1 MEIIQIIVGGVIL
14 ILLGVMFTNNFR
26 KINLL
31 YLLNAI
37 ILQFALSFLLLK
49 VPPIT
54 NAFNSLSNG
63 VLALKEATDKG
74 TGFVFGYLAE
84 GAPKPFEVID
94 PGVANIF
101 IFSGLM
107 LIIVVS
113 ALSAIFWH
121 WKILPIIIR
130 AISTLFKKPL
140 NVGGPIG
147 LSSTAN
153 IIFGQVEAPLLIRP
167 YLGKMTKHELLV
179 LMTVGMSTISGGV
192 MVVFVTMLSEL
203 YTINLITHF
212 LTASII
218 SVPAA
223 IMYANLMMP
232 SDIKTEKKKED
243 RRIKTL

>member
-1 MEIIQIIVGGVIL
+1 MEIIQIIFGGIIL
-14 ILLGVMFTNNFR
+14 ILLGVLFTNNFR

-121 WKILPIIIR
+121 
-130 AISTLFKKPL
+130 
-140 NVGGPIG
+140 
-147 LSSTAN
+147 
-153 IIFGQVEAPLLIRP
+153 
-167 YLGKMTKHELLV
+167 
-179 LMTVGMSTISGGV
+179 
-192 MVVFVTMLSEL
+192 
-203 YTINLITHF
+203 
-212 LTASII
+212 
-218 SVPAA
+218 
-223 IMYANLMMP
+223 
-232 SDIKTEKKKED
+232 
-243 RRIKTL
+243 